1 MFLNNCQTISLKW
14 LALVTMLIDHIGAVF
29 SPYFP
34 DLLILRCIGRFA
46 FPAFAFLM
54 VMNLTRRPLDNRRLL
69 EYIVWLTGFGILAQY
84 PFKMLFDTERLNVY
98 FQFVGTILC
107 VFAYERRNDSFR
119 VIIISLGVVG
129 IMLSS
134 ISDYGI
140 SGLIYSLVA
149 YIFVKSAVAT
159 PRQYSHVFCFLL
171 TVFALLCNDYF
182 ISYYWG
188 TLLSPVFILSIV
200 ATMYFILSPNG
211 LSAVKFSEKNSRQK
225 PTRRQKI
232 FFYAFYPVHL
242 ALLLEID
249 KLVIL

>member
-1 MFLNNCQTISLKW
+1 MRTAAMFLNNCQTTSLKW

-34 DLLILRCIGRFA
+34 NLLILRCIGRFA
-46 FPAFAFLM
+46 FLTFAFLM

-98 FQFVGTILC
+98 FQFIGTILC
-107 VFAYERRNDSFR
+107 IFAYERRNDSFR

-149 YIFVKSAVAT
+149 YIF
-159 PRQYSHVFCFLL
+159 CFLL

-182 ISYYWG
+182 IGYYWG

-225 PTRRQKI
+225 PTKGQKI